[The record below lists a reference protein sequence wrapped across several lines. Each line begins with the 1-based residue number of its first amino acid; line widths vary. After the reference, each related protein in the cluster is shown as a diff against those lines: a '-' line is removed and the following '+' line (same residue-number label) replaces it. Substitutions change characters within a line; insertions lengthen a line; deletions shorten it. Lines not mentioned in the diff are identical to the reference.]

1 MNIVKIEVQTVL
13 NENEDFDRLFF
24 EYLDE
29 YSIDHKV
36 LESGEKYPMVEFS
49 GGVIALTNMLKERF
63 GYTRNEIEETFPEL
77 VIE

>member
-29 YSIDHKV
+29 YSIEHKV
-36 LESGEKYPMVEFS
+36 LESEEKYPMVEFT
-49 GGVIALTNMLKERF
+49 GGIISLNNMLRERF
-63 GYTRNEIEETFPEL
+63 GYTKEEIEA
-77 VIE
+77 IKW

>member
-1 MNIVKIEVQTVL
+1 MNIVKIEIQTVL

-36 LESGEKYPMVEFS
+36 LESEEKYPMVEFS
-49 GGVIALTNMLKERF
+49 GGVIALSNMLRERF
-63 GYTRNEIEETFPEL
+63 GYTKEEIEETYPEL
-77 VIE
+77 VIR

>member
-1 MNIVKIEVQTVL
+1 MNVVKIEIQTVL

-36 LESGEKYPMVEFS
+36 LESKEKYPMVEFS
-49 GGVIALTNMLKERF
+49 GGVISLSNMLKERF
-63 GYTRNEIEETFPEL
+63 GYTKEEIEETYPEL
-77 VIE
+77 VIR

>member
-1 MNIVKIEVQTVL
+1 MNRTTIKVQTVL

-36 LESGEKYPMVEFS
+36 LEYEEKYPMVEFT
-49 GGVIALTNMLKERF
+49 GGIISLSNMLKERF
-63 GYTRNEIEETFPEL
+63 GYTNEEIKETYPEL
-77 VIE
+77 VIR

>member
-29 YSIDHKV
+29 YSIEHKV
-36 LESGEKYPMVEFS
+36 LESEEKYPMVEFT
-49 GGVIALTNMLKERF
+49 GGIISLNNMLRERF
-63 GYTRNEIEETFPEL
+63 GYTKEEIEETFPEL
-77 VIE
+77 VIR